1 MVACGPRKAIID
13 KNELPPLIKLEKDSY
28 GYLTRYR
35 IMSED
40 RNRFSHWS
48 PIFAAP
54 AFNLQNLP
62 GQVDGTINIIG
73 NAITVVWDD
82 EVDRPRYDV
91 FIKFDDGEYFY
102 HGTSPIHT
110 YSIINTV
117 GATEISAAIQ
127 IESVNKERSEVLTIC
142 EVFTS
147 LES

>member
-1 MVACGPRKAIID
+1 MPASGPRKATID
-13 KNELPPLIKLEKDSY
+13 KNDLPPVIKLATDSY

-35 IMSED
+35 IISED

-54 AFNLQNLP
+54 AFDEQNLP
-62 GQVDGTINIIG
+62 TQVPGTINIIG

-82 EVDRPRYDV
+82 EAERPRYDI
-91 FIKFDDGEYFY
+91 FISFDGGDYFY

-117 GATEISAAIQ
+117 GATDVSAAIQ
-127 IESVNKERSEVLTIC
+127 IESVNKERSNVLTIC
-142 EVFTS
+142 EVSTIP
-147 LES
+147 ES

>member
-1 MVACGPRKAIID
+1 MTIID